1 MSLDIDKDGKL
12 VSSVVS
18 CIVSPKSNQ
27 RASCADIEK
36 TIEDHARAHRCIYA
50 KWYRK
55 DVIEKVNSQDLDV
68 WNTTFDDDPK
78 GYYTTISLF
87 DLFFFYVLK
96 SRRGVTPEDHG
107 DRKSVIW
114 NKITVD
120 DVIDVLRKHEAS
132 NNITS
137 HIDERSLYLEIDKD
151 LDKTWDMI
159 KKNYN
164 VELASPPSW
173 CSYLEKIVYDDER
186 DRRWDDEKTR
196 EVYVHCTE
204 EYKKWNSSKS

>member
-1 MSLDIDKDGKL
+1 MSLGIDKDGKL

-27 RASCADIEK
+27 RVSCADIEK
-36 TIEDHARAHRCIYA
+36 AIEEHARVYRCIYA
-50 KWYRK
+50 DWYRK
-55 DVIEKVNSQDLDV
+55 DVIEKIKPQDLDA
-68 WNTTFDDDPK
+68 WNSTFEADPK
-78 GYYTTISLF
+78 GYYTTLSLF

-107 DRKSVIW
+107 SRKSVIW

-120 DVIDVLRKHEAS
+120 DVINVLRKHEETYS
-132 NNITS
+132 IST
-137 HIDERSLYLEIDKD
+137 HMDEHSLYLEIDKD

-159 KKNYN
+159 KKSYN

-173 CSYLEKIVYDDER
+173 CSYLEKVIYDEKR
-186 DRRWDDEKTR
+186 DRRWDDERTR
-196 EVYVHCTE
+196 EVYVHCLE
-204 EYKKWNSSKS
+204 EYKKWKSSKS